1 MIFLVSFSSY
11 IQVSRN
17 YHVFLLDNDLDN
29 VKSYNKYHKIARA
42 HRESDPVKVIFP
54 YIGADWQRVRG
65 ALQNIRVDRVY
76 QEGADHHHDLHN
88 DRGDEGGAG
97 GDPLLVLG
105 VPVEGEES
113 VHLGHGDVRVPRE
126 SRRGVNEVYQD
137 TVRRPVLETG
147 LKVSQKEREEPDG
160 HVCQYVEL
168 VHVDGLQMMSVFDE
182 KLDNDKDIQTD
193 EGGVHIKAGP
203 SLSIRNCLVL

>member
-11 IQVSRN
+11 IKVSRN
-17 YHVFLLDNDLDN
+17 YHIFLLDNDLDN
-29 VKSYNKYHKIARA
+29 VNSHNEYHKIAGA
-42 HRESDPVKVIFP
+42 HWESDPVKVIFP
-54 YIGADWQRVRG
+54 YVGAYRQRVRG
-65 ALQNIRVDRVY
+65 ALQNVRVDRVY
-76 QEGADHHHDLHN
+76 QEGADHHHDLHG

-113 VHLGHGDVRVPRE
+113 VHLGHRDVRVPRE
-126 SRRGVNEVYQD
+126 SRRGVDKVDKD
-137 TVRRPVLETG
+137 TVRGPVLETG
-147 LKVSQKEREEPDG
+147 LKVSQEEREEPDG
-160 HVCQYVEL
+160 HVSQDIEL
-168 VHVDGLQMMSVFDE
+168 VHMDGLQMMSVFDE